1 MIKVAA
7 ILKRAIASVGY
18 KKAVAAIVSLIA
30 TASVEYKKASAS
42 VVSKRAI
49 ASIAFGNFY
58 TFLRVYFLDSALLT
72 DEDIIA
78 FGKSLTHQ
86 GISQDD
92 LFKSY
97 QKGLLDHSLATD
109 NTRLSHGKIYQDDI
123 AAQDDHSIDIDKS
136 LLDQGESTIAI

>member
-49 ASIAFGNFY
+49 AAIAFGHFY
-58 TFLRVYFLDSALLT
+58 TFLRAYFLDSAELT

-92 LFKSY
+92 LFKSSATAS
-97 QKGLLDHSLATD
+97 GLFSITSLPPT
-109 NTRLSHGKIYQDDI
+109 I
-123 AAQDDHSIDIDKS
+123 AAKLMTSSYFFFNLFLKKFLQS
-136 LLDQGESTIAI
+136 